1 MFWVRNKK
9 KGFKICTLIRRPH
22 LSLSCGDPISMVG
35 MPSLADI
42 IGPIVEPQ
50 GESFLTTKS

>member
-1 MFWVRNKK
+1 MHSYPKA
-9 KGFKICTLIRRPH
+9 ISLMECI
-22 LSLSCGDPISMVG
+22 LSCGDPISMVG